1 MNKQLFL
8 MMGVPGSGK
17 TTWIKKQLK
26 DNDAYIS
33 RDEIRFTF
41 LQDNDKYFAKEKEV
55 FSTFVSMIVR
65 ALNSKDKIR
74 IFADATHLSVG
85 SRKKLLDAIKLNCL
99 LDNIEVNVIWMRTL
113 LETCIERNHNRSGR
127 SLVPDE
133 TIKEMFASQS
143 LPKSYEGF
151 NKVYMINEVDK
162 TINILLLNAIDDN
175 NFKF

>member
-1 MNKQLFL
+1 
-8 MMGVPGSGK
+8 
-17 TTWIKKQLK
+17 
-26 DNDAYIS
+26 
-33 RDEIRFTF
+33 
-41 LQDNDKYFAKEKEV
+41 
-55 FSTFVSMIVR
+55 MIVE
-65 ALNSKDKIR
+65 ALNNENKNR

-85 SRKKLLDAIKLNCL
+85 SRKKLLDAIKLNYPL
-99 LDNIEVNVIWMRTL
+99 NNIEINVIWLRTT
-113 LETCIERNHNRSGR
+113 LETCLERNRMRYGR
-127 SLVPDE
+127 SLVPNE